1 MYFKKSNDLYSTTC
15 ENIPNGLLLAFFFFE
30 LLSEKI
36 ITSAN
41 SSKFIILGGFL
52 LVFTVIAIFSLSTE
66 YALHEMFHGII
77 LMLSLY
83 MSFLSFRAFY
93 KYKITR
99 MLFTAVAFA
108 VFGVSE
114 VIEMAEALEDPD
126 DVFSLDEIRDYV
138 IFAAISIFAIG
149 TFYKSKF
156 DSK

>member
-1 MYFKKSNDLYSTTC
+1 MWKYSSWLITC
-15 ENIPNGLLLAFFFFE
+15 NFFFE

-36 ITSAN
+36 TTTLST
-41 SSKFIILGGFL
+41 SKFFILGAFL
-52 LVFTVIAIFSLSTE
+52 LIFAVILTFSLSTE
-66 YALHEMFHGII
+66 STLHDLFHGII
-77 LMLSLY
+77 LMMSLY

-99 MLFTAVAFA
+99 MVFTAVAFA

-149 TFYKSKF
+149 TFYKTRF

>member
-1 MYFKKSNDLYSTTC
+1 MWKYASWLITC
-15 ENIPNGLLLAFFFFE
+15 NFFFE

-36 ITSAN
+36 TTTLNI
-41 SSKFIILGGFL
+41 SKFFILGAFL
-52 LVFTVIAIFSLSTE
+52 LIFAVILTFSLSTE

-99 MLFTAVAFA
+99 MVFTAVAFA

-149 TFYKSKF
+149 TFYKTRF

>member
-1 MYFKKSNDLYSTTC
+1 MWKYASWLITC
-15 ENIPNGLLLAFFFFE
+15 NFFFE

-36 ITSAN
+36 TTTLST
-41 SSKFIILGGFL
+41 SKFFILGAFL
-52 LVFTVIAIFSLSTE
+52 LIFAVILTFSLSTE

-99 MLFTAVAFA
+99 MVFTAVAFA

-149 TFYKSKF
+149 TFYKTRF

>member
-1 MYFKKSNDLYSTTC
+1 MWKYSSWLITC
-15 ENIPNGLLLAFFFFE
+15 NFFFE

-36 ITSAN
+36 TTTLST
-41 SSKFIILGGFL
+41 SKFFILGAFL
-52 LVFTVIAIFSLSTE
+52 LIFAVILTFSLSTE

-99 MLFTAVAFA
+99 MVFTAVAFA

-149 TFYKSKF
+149 TFYKTRF

>member
-1 MYFKKSNDLYSTTC
+1 MWKYSSWLITC
-15 ENIPNGLLLAFFFFE
+15 NFFFE

-36 ITSAN
+36 TTTLITS
-41 SSKFIILGGFL
+41 KFFILGAFL
-52 LVFTVIAIFSLSTE
+52 LIFAVILTFSLSTE

-99 MLFTAVAFA
+99 MVFTAVAFA

-149 TFYKSKF
+149 TFYKTRF